1 MDDLTFRQL
10 KGTGYHHPEVTEV
23 IFDSDVMLTIATDSL
38 NLVQDGYDM
47 LWDTTM
53 CKFICNHYSDGT
65 KFVEQKANEKGVKLR
80 LVGEITKNNIDFL
93 NSLTYHEIR
102 HLDGIRSNIGIFD
115 KRAYMVAIFHKESI
129 KPDQIFF
136 SNSKNLVRQQR
147 YLFDTLWDSAIPFDV
162 KKKI

>member
-1 MDDLTFRQL
+1 
-10 KGTGYHHPEVTEV
+10 
-23 IFDSDVMLTIATDSL
+23 MLTIATDSL

-47 LWDTTM
+47 LWDITM